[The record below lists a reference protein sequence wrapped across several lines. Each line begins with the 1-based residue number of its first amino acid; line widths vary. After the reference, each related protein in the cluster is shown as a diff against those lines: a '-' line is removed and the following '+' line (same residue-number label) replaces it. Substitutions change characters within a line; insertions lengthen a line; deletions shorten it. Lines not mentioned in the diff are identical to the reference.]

1 MSKQGKI
8 KNGNNKAKHTKLLNQ
23 KKSKVREAKVLNKQ
37 RLKML
42 ITKSNLYKQNCSC
55 GSDNLYGDCC
65 AIAHK
70 NITLVTTAE
79 QLMRSRYTAYVLG
92 DIEYLMKSHH
102 SSTCP
107 VKEKKEILKWTKSVK
122 WLRLEVL
129 ITTKGGIDD
138 TMGTVEFKAY
148 FEENGV
154 VAVIHE
160 NSKFSHENEHWVYL
174 GEL

>member
-23 KKSKVREAKVLNKQ
+23 KKNKIREAKALNKQ
-37 RLKML
+37 RLKTL
-42 ITKSNLYKQNCSC
+42 ITKSNLFKQYCSC

-65 AIAHK
+65 AVAHK
-70 NITLVTTAE
+70 NVELVTTAE

-92 DIEYLMKSHH
+92 DVEYLMKSHH

-107 VKEKKEILKWTKSVK
+107 IKEKNEILKWTKSVK
-122 WLRLEVL
+122 WLKLEVL
-129 ITTKGGIDD
+129 NINKGGVSD
-138 TMGTVEFKAY
+138 MEGSVEFKAH
-148 FEENGV
+148 FEDNGV
-154 VAVIHE
+154 AELIHE
-160 NSKFSHENEHWVYL
+160 NSKFNRENNHWVYL